1 MKKLLYI
8 NILVAFV
15 IAFSGCQKLLDIKPV
30 NSMMPVSVKDYESIL
45 IGGYPR
51 TDYYFNTE
59 LMTDNAYA
67 NLNSGNAPA
76 KAHEPWFVW
85 ASSMLA
91 DGVKTDA
98 YWGALYK
105 SVFYANTVLDNF
117 ATRTPL
123 PEEKELYEKVKGEA
137 YALRAYSYFYL
148 VNWYADVYATA
159 NLQLPGV
166 PMPLTAVDV
175 NVNTTNNVR
184 QPIGVVWKQIVS
196 DLNEAS
202 VLLAGKSATSRFR
215 FSANTVALFKARVS
229 LFMGDYQ
236 AAIESATAVM
246 DASPL
251 TDLNG
256 IQAYIDSK
264 NSPSQAFT
272 YDFGFIDTDYNKEI
286 LFFTG
291 GKANNN
297 LFYYNAA
304 AFKPTEELLNLT
316 KRYGH
321 LTDYRQYI
329 FESWGIPNTIDGI
342 TKGLTMYCMYATQS
356 RDSYY
361 IGMKASE
368 AFVTRAEAYARTNQ
382 GALAIADLNM
392 ILQKRIK
399 TANYVPLKM
408 ADFADNDAIL
418 KRVLEERR
426 VETAFDAGLR
436 WLDLRRLG
444 KPEIQHSYK
453 NGVIYT
459 LKKNDPRYLLQ
470 IPPSEINNS
479 PDMPVNPR

>member
-1 MKKLLYI
+1 MKKLFYI
-8 NILVAFV
+8 NVLAVLLIT
-15 IAFSGCQKLLDIKPV
+15 FSGCKKLLDIKPV
-30 NSMMPVSVKDYESIL
+30 NSMMPVSVKDYESLL

-51 TDYYFNTE
+51 TDYFFKTE

-67 NLNSGNAPA
+67 NLNSGNAPGRGD
-76 KAHEPWFVW
+76 EPWFVW
-85 ASSMLA
+85 ASSMLL
-91 DGVKTDA
+91 DGVKTDP
-98 YWGALYK
+98 YWGQLYK
-105 SVFYANTVLDNF
+105 SIFYANTILDNF
-117 ATRTPL
+117 STRTPL
-123 PEEKELYEKVKGEA
+123 PEERDLYEKVKGEA
-137 YALRAYSYFYL
+137 HALRAYSYFYL
-148 VNWYADVYATA
+148 VNLYADTYAIE

-184 QPIGVVWKQIVS
+184 EPIEVVWKQIVT
-196 DLNEAS
+196 DLDEAS
-202 VLLAGKSATSRFR
+202 KLLAGKAATTRFR
-215 FSANTVALFKARVS
+215 FNMNTIALLKARVALFMK
-229 LFMGDYQ
+229 DYET
-236 AAIESATAVM
+236 AIESATTVM

-251 TDLNG
+251 TDLNS
-256 IQAYIDSK
+256 IQDYIDAEG
-264 NSPSQAFT
+264 NQYAFT

-304 AFKPTEELLNLT
+304 AFKPTEELYNLT
-316 KRYGH
+316 KRYGD

-329 FESWGIPNTIDGI
+329 FESWGIPNTVDGI
-342 TKGLTMYCMYATQS
+342 SKGLTMYCMYATQS

-368 AFVTRAEAYARTNQ
+368 AYVTRAEAYVRSNKAD
-382 GALAIADLNM
+382 LAIADLNM

-399 TANYVPLKM
+399 KANYVPLKKT
-408 ADFADNDAIL
+408 DFADNNALL

-426 VETAFDAGLR
+426 LETAFDAGMR

-453 NGVIYT
+453 NGVVHT

-470 IPPSEINNS
+470 IPPSEVNNS
-479 PDMPVNPR
+479 PEMPINPR

>member
-8 NILVAFV
+8 NILAVLL
-15 IAFSGCQKLLDIKPV
+15 ITFSSCKKLLDIKPV
-30 NSMMPVSVKDYESIL
+30 NSMKPVSVKDYESLL

-51 TDYYFNTE
+51 NDYFFKTE
-59 LMTDNAYA
+59 LMTDNVYV
-67 NLNSGNAPA
+67 NLNSGYQPE
-76 KAHEPWFVW
+76 KANEPWFIW
-85 ASSMLA
+85 ASSMQI
-91 DGVKTDA
+91 DGVKTDP
-98 YWGALYK
+98 YWGELYK
-105 SVFYANTVLDNF
+105 SVFYANTILDNF
-117 ATRTPL
+117 SMRTPL

-148 VNWYADVYATA
+148 VNWYADTYAPE
-159 NLQLPGV
+159 NLQALGV

-184 QPIGVVWKQIVS
+184 QPLSVVWKQIVS
-196 DLNEAS
+196 DLEEAS
-202 VLLAGKSATSRFR
+202 KLLAGKPATTRFR
-215 FSANTVALFKARVS
+215 FNSNTLDLFKARVA

-236 AAIESATAVM
+236 TAIASATSVM

-256 IQAYIDSK
+256 IQDYIDSEG
-264 NSPSQAFT
+264 NQYAFT

-297 LFYYNAA
+297 IFYYSAYP
-304 AFKPTEELLNLT
+304 FKPSEELLTLT
-316 KRYGH
+316 KRYGY

-329 FESWGIPNTIDGI
+329 FESWGVPNTTDGI
-342 TKGLTMYCMYATQS
+342 TKGPTMYCMYATQQ

-368 AFVTRAEAYARTNQ
+368 AYVTRAEAYARTNQ
-382 GALAIADLNM
+382 GKLAIADLNLV
-392 ILQKRIK
+392 LQKRIK
-399 TANYVPLKM
+399 KANYVPLKM
-408 ADFADNDAIL
+408 ADFADNNAIL

-444 KPEIQHSYK
+444 KPEIQHAYK

-479 PDMPVNPR
+479 PEMPLNPR